1 MDRTAPTIFP
11 LNLNHVLGTAAARFQ
26 SDIRSAD
33 QTSADN
39 RILFGGRKGCGT
51 VKSAV
56 DGARIPFFKV
66 EMTTALT
73 PPRRLGPFC
82 DPFRDLPLLLKRP
95 GQNRAMGPT
104 KEKENETD

>member
-33 QTSADN
+33 QTSPTTGYFSAAGSVAVPS
-39 RILFGGRKGCGT
+39 RR
-51 VKSAV
+51 AV

-66 EMTTALT
+66 EMTTELT
-73 PPRRLGPFC
+73 PARRLAPFC
-82 DPFRDLPLLLKRP
+82 DLFRDLLAVEKAGAKP
-95 GQNRAMGPT
+95 GHGPN
-104 KEKENETD
+104 KGEGK